1 MNRILALALT
11 VAAVAPAFANNP
23 FLVNQGQ
30 PENYLINPKD
40 IKVATPVL
48 YAKIGRDMKLKS
60 PWMPMPTRNQST
72 QNVPSFALAWDNW
85 NTNVAALPAFAAH
98 NAGAFG
104 ANTPNYRFGNEI
116 EGHSWIEQFQTVA
129 AGTAGRVARYY
140 AHGTVWNPNGG
151 TTRAGTLT
159 LVQIHFPNVSVNQNG
174 FDNNQGSG
182 ADGLAFQF
190 ANLAAGFYILSFD
203 LSAATDDS
211 GLYIPGNGGGIEVIN
226 ATTDGIGN
234 IQLSGVQKSQPIR
247 KAFAGSEPWSS
258 GIYTWIDTS
267 TKAGGP
273 WSGAFDATN
282 NADYIFQDGTNTSD
296 LATPFSE
303 MYDQDLTTVAPV
315 NAILHAAHS
324 FAVDN
329 NTRRIKGKLVFGDLV
344 DPLVGPRVVELEVN
358 GGAASNI
365 VVAPDGSFE
374 VLDPVQA
381 SGGVYDLRFKADHWL
396 AKAVAAVDTTSGLVT
411 DLGDVVL
418 INGDID
424 GDNSVTIFDY
434 IELSNNFDKTSEAPD
449 WNTVGGAGVPVR
461 FSDLDRDDS
470 VTIFDYIIL
479 SNNFDLSGD

>member
-48 YAKIGRDMKLKS
+48 YAKIGRDMKLKT
-60 PWMPMPTRNQST
+60 PWMPMPAPNQSA

-85 NTNVAALPAFAAH
+85 NTTAASLPAFAAH
-98 NAGAFG
+98 NSGVFG
-104 ANTPNYRFGNEI
+104 TNTGSFRFGNTVEAH
-116 EGHSWIEQFQTVA
+116 GWTEQFQTVA
-129 AGTAGRVARYY
+129 AGTGGRVARYF
-140 AHGTVWNPNGG
+140 ATGTVWNPLG
-151 TTRAGTLT
+151 TDPRSGSLT
-159 LVQIHFPNVSVNQNG
+159 LVQILFPNVDVNENG
-174 FDNNQGSG
+174 FNGDQGTG
-182 ADGLAFQF
+182 ADGIAFQF
-190 ANLAAGFYILSFD
+190 ANLNFGFYVLQYD
-203 LSAATDDS
+203 LSAAPDDS
-211 GLYIPGNGGGIEVIN
+211 GLYIAGNGGGIEVIN

-234 IQLSGVQKSQPIR
+234 IQLAGVQKSQPIR

-258 GIYTWIDTS
+258 NIFTWLDTS
-267 TKAGGP
+267 TKATGGWP
-273 WSGAFDATN
+273 TTGAAN
-282 NADYIFQDGTNTSD
+282 NADYIYQDGTNTSD

-303 MYDQDLTTVAPV
+303 MYNQDLTATAGV
-315 NAILHAAHS
+315 NAILHAA
-324 FAVDN
+324 FTLAVDN
-329 NTRRIKGKLVFGDLV
+329 NTRRISGKLVFGDLV

-358 GGAASNI
+358 GGAASSI

-374 VLDPVQA
+374 ILDPVQA
-381 SGGVYDLRFKADHWL
+381 TGGVYDLRFKADHWL
-396 AKAVAAVDTTSGLVT
+396 ATAVAAVDTQSGLVT
-411 DLGDVVL
+411 ALGDVPL

-449 WNTVGGAGVPVR
+449 WNSLGGAGVPVR

-479 SNNFDLSGD
+479 SNNFDSTGG